1 MRSACMGA
9 SGSSELAQACK
20 TQVYECRLGNNDD
33 DDDDDDD
40 DDVVSFKV
48 VAACSCSNLSSNL
61 ACLAALGL
69 LEFAHGGYI
78 ILHCRIF
85 VVS

>member
-9 SGSSELAQACK
+9 SGSSELAQACT
-20 TQVYECRLGNNDD
+20 TQVYECRLGDNDGDD
-33 DDDDDDD
+33 DDDDDG
-40 DDVVSFKV
+40 VVSFKV

-61 ACLAALGL
+61 ARLAALGL